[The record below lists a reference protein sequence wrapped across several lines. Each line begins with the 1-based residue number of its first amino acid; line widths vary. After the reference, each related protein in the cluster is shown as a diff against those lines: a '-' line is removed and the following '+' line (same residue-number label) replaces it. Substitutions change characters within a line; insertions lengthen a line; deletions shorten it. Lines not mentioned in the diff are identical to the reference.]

1 MKATTGFQS
10 QILDSMEQRKR
21 GRWLVIQEPQPE
33 REKQI
38 SYDITYIFN
47 LYIYIYI
54 HTYMNK
60 RIYKTEIDSQT

>member
-54 HTYMNK
+54 H
-60 RIYKTEIDSQT
+60 I